1 MDDPPAPRRLL
12 RLAGVI
18 VLGLWVA
25 LALAVAVA
33 YRPGGQLDLLVA
45 IGAILPV
52 LVAAAS
58 VAWPAVTRSQRDL
71 VGLAW
76 IWLFALLLTIPLIYS
91 VASSLTSAGPQRLV
105 PSAEVAYGS
114 VLALGFTAIFS
125 LLGPVHQRSA
135 HRVFERRASL
145 EAVGLAVGVTAVVAL
160 VFGGVL
166 VLNQRTLRAEIPVAS
181 RYGPTDP
188 AIIPPECT
196 IAPRLGPHGRIA
208 IGARLL
214 IDDRVVAEGR
224 LDGRREGVDEVWA
237 GGWSGVPP
245 SGVKPGDG
253 TADGSLAY
261 RRVGPRAWL
270 NEASDDPDAP
280 GRTWHEVDPDPFGL
294 ADPSRL
300 TMDGPPR
307 TVLGGLLGPLVTED
321 LGLEVVEGAR
331 ARHCRTFVDGPTSLS
346 AFLPLRWLVSGTP
359 TSLPT
364 DLAAWRGELDWWV
377 FGDGELGRAAIEV
390 SGLPSD
396 AWAGLA
402 AIEGMLLADLDV
414 TDRTRPV
421 DVTGPLDTGTADGSD
436 APVDALE
443 SAAP

>member
-1 MDDPPAPRRLL
+1 VDDRPAPRRLL
-12 RLAGVI
+12 RLAGVVI
-18 VLGLWVA
+18 VGLWVG
-25 LALAVAVA
+25 LAIAVAVA

-45 IGAILPV
+45 IGAVLPV
-52 LVAAAS
+52 PVAAAS
-58 VAWPAVTRSQRDL
+58 VAWPAVIRSPRDL

-76 IWLFALLLTIPLIYS
+76 IWLVALLLTIPLMYS

-114 VLALGFTAIFS
+114 VLALGFTAVFS
-125 LLGPVHQRSA
+125 LLGPVHRRAA
-135 HRVFERRASL
+135 HHDFERRASL
-145 EAVGLAVGVTAVVAL
+145 RAAALAVGVTAVVAL
-160 VFGGVL
+160 VFGGLL
-166 VLNQRTLRAEIPVAS
+166 VLNQRTLQAELPAAS

-196 IAPRLGPHGRIA
+196 TAPRLGRQGRVA
-208 IGARLL
+208 IGARL
-214 IDDRVVAEGR
+214 VVDGRALAEGH
-224 LDGRREGVDEVWA
+224 LDGRRDGRDEVWA
-237 GGWSGVPP
+237 GGWSGVP
-245 SGVKPGDG
+245 SSSVVPGDG
-253 TADGSLAY
+253 RADGRLAY

-280 GRTWHEVDPDPFGL
+280 GTTWHEVGPDPFGL
-294 ADPSRL
+294 ADPSGL

-321 LGLEVVEGAR
+321 LGFEVVEGAR
-331 ARHCRTFVDGPTSLS
+331 ARHCRTFVDGPTSLA
-346 AFLPLRWLVSGTP
+346 AFLPLRWLVSGTA

-364 DLAAWRGELDWWV
+364 DLTAWRGELDWWV

-402 AIEGMLLADLDV
+402 AIEGMLRADLDV
-414 TDRTRPV
+414 TDRTRPT
-421 DVTGPLDTGTADGSD
+421 DVTGPLGTGGADGSD